1 MTKPHDPLNRCR
13 KSHRKFQHPYR
24 RNVTHYNKVYIK
36 QTYSNIILNGKPAET
51 FPVKVSSETEIS
63 TFYTLIMYFWNS
75 SQSNKTRARNKRGSN
90 KERSQ
95 IIPTDDM
102 ILNLKDPKN
111 YTKKSL
117 RKQKLF
123 WQSI

>member
-1 MTKPHDPLNRCR
+1 
-13 KSHRKFQHPYR
+13 
-24 RNVTHYNKVYIK
+24 
-36 QTYSNIILNGKPAET
+36 
-51 FPVKVSSETEIS
+51 
-63 TFYTLIMYFWNS
+63 MYFWNS

-90 KERSQ
+90 RERSQ